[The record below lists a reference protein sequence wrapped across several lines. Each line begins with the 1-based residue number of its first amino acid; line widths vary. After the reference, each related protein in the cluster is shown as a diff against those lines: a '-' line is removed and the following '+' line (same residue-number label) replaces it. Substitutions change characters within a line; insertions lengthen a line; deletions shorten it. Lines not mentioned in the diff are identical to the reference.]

1 MIYGTWRTSMS
12 NELCYK
18 VTLDFVRL
26 YAMKSGLYLDCL
38 LIKIL
43 YWVWFRVYE
52 CFLLLEMNHYVG
64 RRIETK
70 DLECLFSGLNEILD
84 QNFDWIIGYMI
95 MKYFSVDL
103 YFINGLFQ
111 EENMSKGICGNS

>member
-1 MIYGTWRTSMS
+1 MS

-26 YAMKSGLYLDCL
+26 YSMKTGLYLDCL

-52 CFLLLEMNHYVG
+52 VYECFLLLKMNHYVG

-84 QNFDWIIGYMI
+84 QNFDWIIEYMI
-95 MKYFSVDL
+95 MKYFLSI
-103 YFINGLFQ
+103 YI
-111 EENMSKGICGNS
+111 S